1 MSHSLGTVQRR
12 QVEVSLAPWTAI
24 SPHDRPSGGW
34 VRTIRQA
41 LGMSAAQLGRRLGL
55 SRQAAADLE
64 RREVSLTVTLAT
76 LQKAAAA
83 MNADLVYAIVP
94 RQGLEATI
102 RSQARMKAEQTLGRA
117 AHTMKLEAQG
127 VSDDE
132 YNAQLDDA
140 EEQIMKERPRDLWD
154 GEDSPAT
161 PK

>member
-1 MSHSLGTVQRR
+1 MVYLFKAIQRR
-12 QVEVSLAPWTAI
+12 QVEESLVPWHTM

-64 RREVSLTVTLAT
+64 RREVSLSVTLAT
-76 LQKAAAA
+76 LQKAAEA

-94 RQGLEATI
+94 RQGLEDTI
-102 RSQARMKAEQTLGRA
+102 RAQARKKAEHTLGRA

-127 VSDDE
+127 VSDSE

-140 EEQIMKERPRDLWD
+140 EEQIMEERPGDLWD
-154 GEDSPAT
+154 VEERPAN